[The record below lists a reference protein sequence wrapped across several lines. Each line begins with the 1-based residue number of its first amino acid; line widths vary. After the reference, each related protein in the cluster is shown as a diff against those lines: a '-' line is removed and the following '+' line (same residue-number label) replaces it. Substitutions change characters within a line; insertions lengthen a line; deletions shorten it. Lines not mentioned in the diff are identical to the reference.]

1 MTSATLLVCTVGGS
15 HEPIVKAIRQRE
27 AGFVCFV
34 CSEDDRATGRSGSAL
49 QIEGRGLVIKARPQ
63 DDKATLPNIPAQ
75 AGLAADAFEV
85 LRVPP
90 DALDQACAAIRGR
103 LRELRARHPG
113 ARLIADYTGG
123 TKSMT
128 AALAIAALE
137 EGVELQVVTGS
148 RVDLVKVRSGMEGVF
163 AAPTESLRL
172 ERAMAPF
179 RTAWQRYGYAE
190 AAQGFGAIAVPQ
202 DEGLRAELFLWRD
215 MSRALDAWDRFD
227 HAAARELLDAYAKR
241 IGPVAAHVLDQI
253 RGLTDGDGA
262 RADRREALRLFDLWR
277 NAERRAAR
285 GRFDDAVARLYRL
298 LEWTAQWLL
307 RRHLG
312 IDTGNVPADRL
323 PSGFEVR
330 PDADGTIRLGLAD
343 AWRLLGH
350 VDAFRPFVAAQLGAL
365 RQHVWKRNASLLA
378 HGFEPVSQADWT
390 AFAAWAEHHVLPLLV
405 EQARGAGVKALPE
418 QLPRAVFWQ

>member
-1 MTSATLLVCTVGGS
+1 MTVSTLLVCTVGGS

-34 CSEDDRATGRSGSAL
+34 CSEDDRATGRPGSAL
-49 QIEGRGLVIKARPQ
+49 QVEGKGLVIKARPQ
-63 DDKATLPNIPAQ
+63 DDKPTLPNIPTQ

-148 RVDLVKVRSGMEGVF
+148 RVDLVKVRSGMEGVL
-163 AAPTESLRL
+163 AAPTEGLRL

-190 AAQGFGAIAVPQ
+190 AAQGFAAIAVPQ
-202 DEGLRAELFLWRD
+202 DEELRAELQLWRD

-227 HAAARELLDAYAKR
+227 HAAARDLLEAYAKR
-241 IGPVAAHVLDQI
+241 IGPVAARLLDQM
-253 RGLTDGDGA
+253 RGLTDTT
-262 RADRREALRLFDLWR
+262 RADRREALRLFDLWH

-285 GRFDDAVARLYRL
+285 GRYDDAVARLYRL

-312 IDTGNVPADRL
+312 IDTAAVPADRI
-323 PSGFEVR
+323 PAGFEVR
-330 PDADGTIRLGLAD
+330 PAADGTIRLGLAD

-365 RQHVWKRNASLLA
+365 RHHVLKRNASLLA
-378 HGFEPVSQADWT
+378 HGFEPVGRADWT
-390 AFAAWAEHHVLPLLV
+390 AFAAWAEQQVIPLLV
-405 EQARGAGVKALPE
+405 EQARDAGVKVPPE
-418 QLPRAVFWQ
+418 QLPRAAFWQ